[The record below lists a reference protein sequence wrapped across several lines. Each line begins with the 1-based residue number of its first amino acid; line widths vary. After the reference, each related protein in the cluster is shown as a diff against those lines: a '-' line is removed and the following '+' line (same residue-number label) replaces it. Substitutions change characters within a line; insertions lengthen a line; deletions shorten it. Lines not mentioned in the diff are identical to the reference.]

1 MPKEKQQFTR
11 TKLAYSLTTAA
22 EASSLS
28 PSFLRLEISRGNLKA
43 GHIGRRVVITGPE
56 LRRYIESSLPVTAN
70 G

>member
-1 MPKEKQQFTR
+1 MPREKQFTR
-11 TKLAYSLTTAA
+11 TKLAYSLETAA

-43 GHIGRRVVITGPE
+43 GHIGRRLVITGVE
-56 LRRYIESSLPVTAN
+56 LSRYIANSISSVSAD